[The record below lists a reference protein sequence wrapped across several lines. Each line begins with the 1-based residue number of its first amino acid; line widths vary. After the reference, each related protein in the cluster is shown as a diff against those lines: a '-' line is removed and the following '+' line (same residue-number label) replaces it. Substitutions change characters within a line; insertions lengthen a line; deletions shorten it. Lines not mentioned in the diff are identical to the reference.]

1 MISKIKNIIKNL
13 FFNLGLDI
21 KKIKI
26 KKKKLEIVSPN
37 QINFYKKKELQ
48 EVCNQIYKF
57 LDKID
62 LFYSGLDLIEP
73 LKIKGA
79 WKGELISRRKIQNKI
94 YEDRNNDLIIQF
106 HENMFFNEC
115 TKGLWN
121 YSYIEDIEN
130 ISLNKFYNDYFNFKK
145 IFDYPKII
153 SSDLPFKRWGIRL
166 ESNFLIFNDLWHT
179 EQAVHIKNIY
189 NFFKKKS
196 EICFLEI
203 GSGYG
208 GMIEKL
214 EKFKIFKKYF
224 LIDIPHNLIT
234 TYYFLSKIYGK
245 EQVCLVDNR
254 NFTSLINNT
263 KIKFFL
269 IPTCFFEEIKNIHIN
284 FILSNSGSFSEMNKE
299 TIDFYIKNLPS
310 KTLGIMSINSN
321 ENSINTLNY
330 IEVKSDDINF
340 QNYNLV
346 YEGFPISS
354 TTNRYKTKILF
365 NRNYLS

>member
-1 MISKIKNIIKNL
+1 
-13 FFNLGLDI
+13 
-21 KKIKI
+21 
-26 KKKKLEIVSPN
+26 
-37 QINFYKKKELQ
+37 
-48 EVCNQIYKF
+48 
-57 LDKID
+57 
-62 LFYSGLDLIEP
+62 
-73 LKIKGA
+73 
-79 WKGELISRRKIQNKI
+79 
-94 YEDRNNDLIIQF
+94 
-106 HENMFFNEC
+106 
-115 TKGLWN
+115 
-121 YSYIEDIEN
+121 
-130 ISLNKFYNDYFNFKK
+130 
-145 IFDYPKII
+145 
-153 SSDLPFKRWGIRL
+153 
-166 ESNFLIFNDLWHT
+166 
-179 EQAVHIKNIY
+179 
-189 NFFKKKS
+189 
-196 EICFLEI
+196 
-203 GSGYG
+203 
-208 GMIEKL
+208 MIEKL

-254 NFTSLINNT
+254 NFISLINNT

-269 IPTCFFEEIKNIHIN
+269 IPTCFFEEIKNIHLN

-310 KTLGIMSINSN
+310 KTLGILSINSN
-321 ENSINTLNY
+321 ENSLNTLNY

>member
-1 MISKIKNIIKNL
+1 MLKIKNMIKTL

-21 KKIKI
+21 KKIRI

-37 QINFYKKKELQ
+37 QLDVYKKKELQ

-79 WKGELISRRKIQNKI
+79 WKGDLISRRKIQNKI
-94 YEDRNNDLIIQF
+94 YEDKNNDLIIQF

-121 YSYIEDIEN
+121 YSYIEDIETT
-130 ISLNKFYNDYFNFKK
+130 SLNRFYNDYINFKK

-189 NFFKKKS
+189 NFLKKES

-214 EKFKIFKKYF
+214 DKFKIFKKYF

-269 IPTCFFEEIKNIHIN
+269 IPTCFFEEIKNIRSN

-321 ENSINTLNY
+321 ENLINTDNH

-340 QNYNLV
+340 QNYSLV

-365 NRNYLS
+365 NRNYLL